1 VTRNQVQAW
10 LAAREPAP
18 PAVLAERLRHALDA
32 ASEAALA
39 GTGMAGTMGT
49 LGIVTLAGL
58 RDRQAQGEGVALDL
72 LAADA
77 FVTYAFEAAAEEGTD
92 VTALVQRLL
101 REVCA

>member
-1 VTRNQVQAW
+1 MTRDQVQAW

-18 PAVLAERLRHALDA
+18 PAALAEQLRHALDA

-39 GTGMAGTMGT
+39 GTGMAETMGT
-49 LGIVTLAGL
+49 LGIVTLAAL

-92 VTALVQRLL
+92 VMALAQRLL
-101 REVCA
+101 KEVGS

>member
-1 VTRNQVQAW
+1 MVSTLVVR
-10 LAAREPAP
+10 RED
-18 PAVLAERLRHALDA
+18 AERKTPSRP
-32 ASEAALA
+32 SEAALA
-39 GTGMAGTMGT
+39 GTGMAETMGT